1 MAKLSIVGTGP
12 GSPDYVTPAARKT
25 VKDAQIVIGAERSLI
40 LFREDIKG
48 ESLTLTAKNLD
59 DALNYAVD
67 SAKAGKSVAVLS
79 TGDPGFSGLLG
90 SVLKRTNSRH
100 VEIAVIPG
108 VSSVQACAAALQ
120 MCWDEVS
127 LFSFHDVASSEKR
140 IALAKAVKAGKD
152 VVLIP
157 NPKVFTPRM
166 ISSFLLKNGADKAT
180 PVVICENIT
189 LSDERIVQTTL
200 ENAAQQDFEPMCVMV
215 IKSSSKMK
223 MRD

>member
-12 GSPDYVTPAARKT
+12 GSPDYVTSAARKT
-25 VKDAQIVIGAERSLI
+25 VQKAQIVIGAERSLS
-40 LFREDIKG
+40 LFRRDIRG
-48 ESLTLTAKNLD
+48 ESLALTARNLD
-59 DALNYAVD
+59 DALKYAVD
-67 SAKAGKSVAVLS
+67 SAKAGKSVALLS

-90 SVLKRTNSRH
+90 SVLKRTSSEH
-100 VEIAVIPG
+100 VEIAVVPG

-127 LFSFHDVASSEKR
+127 LFSFHDAASSEKK
-140 IALAKAVKAGKD
+140 IALADAVKAGKD

-180 PVVICENIT
+180 PVIICENIT
-189 LSDERIVQTTL
+189 LNDERIVHATL
-200 ENAAQQDFEPMCVMV
+200 EEAAKQDFAPMCVMV

-223 MRD
+223 KRD